1 MKPEPNLQFSL
12 GPVQGF
18 IGQARRT
25 RDLWS
30 GSYIL
35 SYLSARA
42 MKGIIDCDGK
52 IILPQVWEDDGK
64 NDLLLSWVME
74 DKSGDPPRIGTIP
87 NRFQAW
93 ADDPKNAAEAAK
105 EQIKAGWRD
114 IESAVWNLFV
124 KDVASKHGFNTQE
137 IWDRQ
142 VNDFWEIYWTVGKV
156 PTMETRKNWRTKH
169 SWIRELPELEGGDH
183 CTIMGEWQEISGFIR
198 SQSRVTRT
206 KQDNFWKK
214 MREIRPGVGRLDFR
228 DDERLCAIALIKRMF
243 PKVAK
248 DAISWD
254 VEADRWPSTVY
265 VAALPWLR
273 EIAEKESNI
282 TRLANYYSTLV
293 LKAADEKA
301 VRRPGVW
308 EQVGGLNVPD
318 LMNFLE
324 LDGNFYFK
332 SAVENQR
339 HTPLKG
345 TPLEWN
351 AEESE
356 KVKEKRQDLIKHLGQ
371 LNKEACLEP
380 SLFYGMLLMDGDN
393 MGKML
398 TDYGEEVSK
407 ALSKFSDQVDSNVRG
422 HGGVTVYAGG
432 DDVLA
437 MLPVNSSIGCAMELA
452 VCFENAFADFDVSGT
467 VSAGLVLANGKVPLR
482 SVLQD
487 AHYILDDVA
496 KDGNGRQS
504 LAVSVLKG
512 SGKYCQ
518 WVTTWPSLKYD
529 GSNTVLDSLTKAI
542 SGEEKQFSTSF
553 FFRVREILTMLS
565 SEPFWR
571 PGSCLKLTE
580 VFQEDDILD
589 LLTAEYMKSKHG
601 DDIEDKNKDIARSL
615 VEQLLS
621 ICYRCYRDDD
631 ETCITDKRRLS
642 ADGAMLVKFLSE
654 EGGNEN
660 W

>member
-1 MKPEPNLQFSL
+1 
-12 GPVQGF
+12 
-18 IGQARRT
+18 
-25 RDLWS
+25 
-30 GSYIL
+30 
-35 SYLSARA
+35 
-42 MKGIIDCDGK
+42 MKGIIDCEGK

-64 NDLLLSWVME
+64 KDLLLSWVMG

-87 NRFQAW
+87 NRFQVW
-93 ADDPKNAAEAAK
+93 ADDPRKAAEAAK
-105 EQIKAGWRD
+105 EQIKASWND
-114 IESAVWNLFV
+114 IGSAVWNCFV
-124 KDVASKHGFNTQE
+124 KDVASKNGFNTQE

-142 VNDFWEIYWTVGKV
+142 VSDFWEIYWTVGKI
-156 PTMETRKNWRTKH
+156 PTMEARKNWRTKY
-169 SWIRELPELEGGDH
+169 SWIKKLPELEGGDH

-198 SQSRVTRT
+198 SQSRVTRV
-206 KQDNFWKK
+206 KQDNFWKNL
-214 MREIRPGVGRLDFR
+214 REGPGVGRLDFR

-248 DAISWD
+248 DAIDWD
-254 VEADRWPSTVY
+254 VEADRWPSTMY

-273 EIAEKESNI
+273 EIAEKESSI
-282 TRLANYYSTLV
+282 TQLASYYSKLV

-308 EQVGGLNVPD
+308 VQVGGSNVSD
-318 LMNFLE
+318 LMSFLE

-345 TPLEWN
+345 TPLEWS

-356 KVKEKRQDLIKHLGQ
+356 KVKKKRQDIIKHLGQ
-371 LNKEACLEP
+371 LNKKAGLEP

-398 TDYGEEVSK
+398 TDHGEPVSK
-407 ALSKFSDQVDSNVRG
+407 ALAKFSGQVDSNVRE

-437 MLPVNSSIGCAMELA
+437 MLPVNSSIDCAMKLA
-452 VCFENAFADFDVSGT
+452 VCFENAFDDVDLNGT
-467 VSAGLVLANGKVPLR
+467 LSAGLVLANGRVPLR

-487 AHYILDDVA
+487 AHHILDDIA

-512 SGKYCQ
+512 GGKYCQ
-518 WVTTWPSLKYD
+518 WVATWPSLKYD
-529 GSNTVLDSLTKAI
+529 GGSTVLDTLVKSLSK
-542 SGEEKQFSTSF
+542 EEKQFSTSF

-571 PGSCLKLTE
+571 PGSCLKLNE
-580 VFQEDDILD
+580 GFQEEDILD
-589 LLTAEYMKSKHG
+589 LLTAEYMKSKYG
-601 DDIEDKNKDIARSL
+601 ENVEDKNKDTARSL
-615 VEQLLS
+615 VNQLLS
-621 ICYRCYRDDD
+621 VCYRCYRDG
-631 ETCITDKRRLS
+631 ETCITDKRRLT

-654 EGGNEN
+654 EGGN
-660 W
+660 